1 MKLFLVPGS
10 DNTCV
15 FQTSE
20 GGWEF
25 LPDTEGH
32 FSAHLLCLKFTTLI
46 IFSLITL
53 NIVRAPI
60 GSVAFEEGSGIGF
73 VVKTMWEQMIKRYG
87 LTVILLILS
96 NIQKTRIKIPP
107 KKTKQKPYIS
117 NNETFRDTTQA
128 SANTVQ

>member
-1 MKLFLVPGS
+1 MPGS

-32 FSAHLLCLKFTTLI
+32 FSARLLCLQFTTLI

-53 NIVRAPI
+53 NIVRPLI
-60 GSVAFEEGSGIGF
+60 GSRVFEEGSGIGF
-73 VVKTMWEQMIKRYG
+73 VVETMWEQMMKRYG
-87 LTVILLILS
+87 WNL
-96 NIQKTRIKIPP
+96 
-107 KKTKQKPYIS
+107 
-117 NNETFRDTTQA
+117 NEFK
-128 SANTVQ
+128 

>member
-1 MKLFLVPGS
+1 MPSS

-32 FSAHLLCLKFTTLI
+32 FSAHLLCLKFTLITPATLI

-53 NIVRAPI
+53 NIVRPPI
-60 GSVAFEEGSGIGF
+60 GSAVFEEGSGIGF
-73 VVKTMWEQMIKRYG
+73 VVDTMWEQMIKRYG
-87 LTVILLILS
+87 RNL
-96 NIQKTRIKIPP
+96 
-107 KKTKQKPYIS
+107 
-117 NNETFRDTTQA
+117 NEFK
-128 SANTVQ
+128 